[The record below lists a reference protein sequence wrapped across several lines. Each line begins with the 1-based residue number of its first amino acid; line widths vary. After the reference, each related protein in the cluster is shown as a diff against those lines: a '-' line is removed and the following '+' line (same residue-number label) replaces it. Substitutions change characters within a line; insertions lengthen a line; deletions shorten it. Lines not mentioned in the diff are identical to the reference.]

1 MQKSIFAY
9 LLALFFL
16 IGSLLFL
23 SSFFLNTSID
33 KNADIGD
40 QVIFEA
46 KNISINLNFKE
57 SDFVLKVKSSMV
69 NSLKEEKNLYVFEPE
84 ILLSE
89 EKILINLTSNKGIIS
104 YGRNTIQLEENI
116 KISGKVNKNNLK
128 GNALGMNI
136 DLNNRSLFSENLVLF
151 IDSFEIS
158 FNEINL
164 NDDKMILKGDP
175 IYLKDKDGM
184 ITTTPSLELKSSGE
198 LVLPE
203 KINISSLNWYDF
215 RRKKNKQDS

>member
-1 MQKSIFAY
+1 MQKSIFVY

-23 SSFFLNTSID
+23 SSFFLNTSIN
-33 KNADIGD
+33 KNDDIGD

-57 SDFVLKVKSSMV
+57 SDFILKVKSSMV

-89 EKILINLTSNKGIIS
+89 DKILINLTSNKGIIS

-116 KISGKVNKNNLK
+116 KISGKVSENNLK
-128 GNALGMNI
+128 GNALGMSI
-136 DLNNRSLFSENLVLF
+136 DLNNRSLFSEDLILF

-175 IYLKDKDGM
+175 IYLKDRDGM
-184 ITTTPSLELKSSGE
+184 ITTTSSLELKSSGE

-203 KINISSLNWYDF
+203 KINVSSFN
-215 RRKKNKQDS
+215 